1 MNLEMAMEGMKLRIS
16 WYILM
21 ANHFKDV
28 EIKDVEICLS
38 NCETSVYNL
47 DNLG

>member
-1 MNLEMAMEGMKLRIS
+1 MNLEMAMERMKLRIS

-21 ANHFKDV
+21 AKHF
-28 EIKDVEICLS
+28 KDVEICLS
-38 NCETSVYNL
+38 NCETSVYNF

>member
-1 MNLEMAMEGMKLRIS
+1 MNLEMAMERMKLRNS

-21 ANHFKDV
+21 ANHF
-28 EIKDVEICLS
+28 KDVEICLS
-38 NCETSVYNL
+38 NCETSVYNF

>member
-1 MNLEMAMEGMKLRIS
+1 MNLEMAMERMKLRIS

-28 EIKDVEICLS
+28 ENCLS
-38 NCETSVYNL
+38 NCEASVYNL

>member
-1 MNLEMAMEGMKLRIS
+1 MNLGMAMEMERKKLRIS

-28 EIKDVEICLS
+28 ENCLS
-38 NCETSVYNL
+38 NCEASVYNL